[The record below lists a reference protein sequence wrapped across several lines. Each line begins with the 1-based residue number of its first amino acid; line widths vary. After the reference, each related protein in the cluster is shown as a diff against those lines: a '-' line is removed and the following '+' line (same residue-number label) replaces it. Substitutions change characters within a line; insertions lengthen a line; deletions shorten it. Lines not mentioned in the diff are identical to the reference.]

1 MPIFGWT
8 DTFSRVKE
16 KKKLR
21 ESQTAV
27 ERSFKV
33 LRNMWLPP
41 LVFNE
46 TGDLGL
52 DMLLLLNTEIVW
64 NTI

>member
-33 LRNMWLPP
+33 LRNMCLPP

-46 TGDLGL
+46 TGYLGL